1 MADSKKYTGHVSGI
15 TAEDISDQENKPTV
29 GYTYSLMD
37 DEEAS
42 FNTRMKHLGRHLVLL
57 ARWIVL
63 GVIIGLFV
71 GAFSTLFAWLVMKA
85 TSFRTEHWQT
95 IFLLPFVGVFI
106 AFMYKVSGHE
116 HDGGTNIILEA
127 VQDDAKKA
135 PFLQAP
141 LIFTGTVLTHFAGGS
156 AGREGA
162 ALQIG
167 GSLGSLV
174 GHLLEKLFNLD
185 ESERRAVVLS
195 GMSAAFSAIFG
206 TPMAAVVFPIEVI
219 SIGIMHYSALVPCAV
234 ASVTAS
240 VFAVNMGIRPED
252 FPKLVAPELTISS
265 GLLILLLAVLAAWVS
280 ILFCVLL
287 NRTGKLFGKYIENKY
302 LRAAAGGVLII
313 ALTFAVR
320 SFDYNGAG
328 VNVIER
334 ALNGEASPTA
344 FLLKMLFTAIT
355 IEAGFKGGEIVPS
368 FFIGATFGCVFG
380 TLTGLSPQL
389 CAAIGMSCVFC
400 GVTNCPISTLLISFE
415 LFGFDGIPYYL
426 LAIPVCYMMSEYY
439 GLYKEQKIMY
449 SKFRMHFINR
459 KTQA

>member
-1 MADSKKYTGHVSGI
+1 MSDGKKYTGNISGMI
-15 TAEDISDQENKPTV
+15 NEDLSQKDDKPIV
-29 GYTYSLMD
+29 GYTYSLQD
-37 DEEAS
+37 DEEANFS
-42 FNTRMKHLGRHLVLL
+42 TRMKHLGRHLVLL
-57 ARWIVL
+57 LRWIAL
-63 GVIIGLFV
+63 GVIIGLIV
-71 GAFSTLFAWLVMKA
+71 GAFSTLFAWLVMRA
-85 TSFRTEHWQT
+85 TTFRTDHWQV
-95 IFLLPFVGVFI
+95 IFLLPVAGIFI
-106 AFMYKVSGHE
+106 AFLYKVTGHE
-116 HDGGTNIILEA
+116 HDGGTNIILAA
-127 VQDDAKKA
+127 VQDDANKA
-135 PFLQAP
+135 PALQAP
-141 LIFTGTVLTHFAGGS
+141 LIFIGTILTHLTGGS

-167 GSLGSLV
+167 GSLGSLA
-174 GHLLEKLFNLD
+174 GHLLENIFNLD
-185 ESERRAVVLS
+185 ESERRSVMLC

-252 FPKLVAPELTISS
+252 FPKLSAPELSLTN

-280 ILFCVLL
+280 ILFCVVLH
-287 NRTGKLFGKYIENKY
+287 RTGKLFEKY
-302 LRAAAGGVLII
+302 LKNIYLKAAVGGVMII
-313 ALTFAVR
+313 VLTFAVQ

-328 VNVIER
+328 VGVIER
-334 ALNGEASPTA
+334 ALNGDASPFA
-344 FLLKMLFTAIT
+344 FLLKILFTAIT

-368 FFIGATFGCVFG
+368 FFIGATFGCFFG
-380 TLTGLSPQL
+380 TVVGFNPQL

-415 LFGFDGIPYYL
+415 LFGFEGIPYYL

-459 KTQA
+459 KTHA

>member
-1 MADSKKYTGHVSGI
+1 MPESKYTGDVNGI
-15 TAEDISDQENKPTV
+15 MARDISNNNSDKPTV
-29 GYTYSLMD
+29 GYAHSLQD
-37 DEEAS
+37 DEEAGFS
-42 FNTRMKHLGRHLVLL
+42 TRMKHLWRHLFLL
-57 ARWIVL
+57 CRWIAL
-63 GVIIGLFV
+63 GVIIGLLV

-85 TSFRTEHWQT
+85 TSFRTEHWQV
-95 IFLLPFVGVFI
+95 IFLLPFAGVLI
-106 AFMYKVSGHE
+106 AFLYKVTGNE
-116 HDGGTNIILEA
+116 RDGGTNIILEA
-127 VQDDAKKA
+127 VHHDADKA
-135 PFLQAP
+135 PALQAP
-141 LIFTGTVLTHFAGGS
+141 LIFIGTVLTHLTGGS

-167 GSLGSLV
+167 GSLGSIV
-174 GHLLEKLFNLD
+174 GHFLEKIFDLD
-185 ESERRAVVLS
+185 ESERRTVVLC

-219 SIGIMHYSALVPCAV
+219 SIGIMQYSALVPCAV

-252 FPKLVAPELTISS
+252 FPKLSAPGLTVTN

-280 ILFCVLL
+280 ILFCVVL
-287 NRTGKLFGKYIENKY
+287 NRTGKLFERYLKNRY
-302 LRAAAGGVLII
+302 LRAASGGIMII
-313 ALTFAVR
+313 ILTFAVQ

-328 VNVIER
+328 VNVIVR
-334 ALNGEASPTA
+334 ALNGEASPLA

-380 TLTGLSPQL
+380 LVTGLHPQL

-415 LFGFDGIPYYL
+415 LFGFEGIPYYL
-426 LAIPVCYMMSEYY
+426 LAVPVCYMMSEYY
-439 GLYKEQKIMY
+439 GLYKEQKIIY